1 MPAKNWSYLFFSL
14 RMSSS
19 SLSSSSSCLIT
30 VRPIQYAP
38 MPKSRPSSGDSALR
52 SIPSVERILSS
63 EAFAGVV
70 RDFGRDATKDAVVAY
85 FETLRRERRSF
96 DAEVAGDEVLNALT
110 AATASTLRRVI
121 NGTGI
126 IIHTNLGRSP
136 IDAEVWSRAAAITT
150 GYSNLEYDLEDG
162 SRGRRDEHL
171 TQLCRTLFGC
181 EAAILTNNNAA
192 GTLLLLA
199 AVAGNREVIVSRGEL
214 VEIGGSFRVPDV
226 IQQGGARLR
235 EVGTTNRT
243 RAADYDTAITDASA
257 AILRVHRS
265 NFEIVGFT
273 ESPSIEE
280 LVAIGKKRGIPLL
293 YDEGSG
299 RVVDLAPYGFTS
311 APTLRE
317 LIALGVDAVTCS
329 TDKLIGAT
337 QGGLILGS
345 EAVIDR
351 CRKHPLMRALRAGKE
366 SYAIIAETLRAFATS
381 RHETEIPIYRMLAT
395 PMNVLR
401 QRAEEMI
408 AGTSCRLIESACA
421 LGGGTTPTETIPSMA
436 IEVPGDASQLAL
448 RFLQHDPPIA
458 GRIVD
463 DRLTIEVRT
472 LSEDD
477 RREVTLTLEEDDNG
491 IEEK

>member
-1 MPAKNWSYLFFSL
+1 VERLL
-14 RMSSS
+14 
-19 SLSSSSSCLIT
+19 
-30 VRPIQYAP
+30 
-38 MPKSRPSSGDSALR
+38 SGDTFAL
-52 SIPSVERILSS
+52 SIRE
-63 EAFAGVV
+63 
-70 RDFGRDATKDAVVAY
+70 FGRDATKDAVVAY
-85 FETLRRERRSF
+85 LETLRSERRPF
-96 DAEVAGDEVLNALT
+96 DAEVAADDVLNALT
-110 AATASTLRRVI
+110 AATASTLRRII
-121 NGTGI
+121 NGTGV

-136 IDAEVWSRAAAITT
+136 IDEAVWSRAAAITT
-150 GYSNLEYDLEDG
+150 GYSNLEYDLADG

-199 AVAGNREVIVSRGEL
+199 AVAGGREVIVSRGEL

-243 RAADYDTAITDASA
+243 RAADYDTAISDSSA
-257 AILRVHRS
+257 AMLRVHRS

-280 LVAIGKKRGIPLL
+280 LVAISKKRGIPLL

-311 APTLRE
+311 APTIRE
-317 LIALGVDAVTCS
+317 LIALGVDAITCS

-337 QGGLILGS
+337 QGGLILGT
-345 EAVIDR
+345 ADIINR

-366 SYAIIAETLRAFATS
+366 SYAIIAETLRAFATG
-381 RHETEIPIYRMLAT
+381 RHEIEIPIYRMLAT
-395 PMNVLR
+395 PLDELR
-401 QRAEEMI
+401 RRAAEMI
-408 AGTSCRLIESACA
+408 AGTSRVTESACA
-421 LGGGTTPTETIPSMA
+421 LGGGTTPTETIPSIA
-436 IEVPGDASQLAL
+436 IEVPGDASRIAIRL
-448 RFLQHDPPIA
+448 LQYNPPIA

-463 DRLTIEVRT
+463 NRFTIEVRT
-472 LSEDD
+472 LSDED
-477 RREVTLTLEEDDNG
+477 RREVARIIATYNL
-491 IEEK
+491 